1 MISKLRAR
9 YGNYYFVALM
19 GIATVISWWI
29 NYLYHPLMVRFLT
42 ESDFAL
48 FESLMSLLNVVV
60 VVFSGFA
67 LYITQQLS
75 IHKDDNSYREWLVYR
90 WTRRLAYGS
99 GVMIMLLILLSPWI
113 ASYLHLDS
121 IGPVILVAL
130 SLLAGGVGIV
140 YGALLQSQH
149 QFEYL
154 SINTVVSAIM
164 RVIVGVVLVYYGFG
178 LYGAVIGVVL
188 SGLISVAISR
198 WMTQRLQLK
207 STDVHQDE
215 IVSSLKTNR
224 YQIVLFCMAMFAIL
238 GMSNLDIM
246 MVQHHFK
253 EQAASYIAL
262 SVVAKFLIFLGTAL
276 ESVYYPQLSRQ
287 LLWKHTFAPFRNY
300 MILQL
305 FLIGSA
311 IVWSWLVWSYILDLF
326 KPWLGQEIFFFE
338 RLLIVFGMVLL
349 YTTVLKL
356 FVAWKKMTLVWIAVC
371 LAAVLLLLLQF
382 WWGVSVD
389 YFVTLFM
396 VWMAVILC
404 VMWVSILSL
413 VYGSYERSS

>member
-1 MISKLRAR
+1 
-9 YGNYYFVALM
+9 M
-19 GIATVISWWI
+19 GSATVISWWI

-48 FESLMSLLNVVV
+48 FESLMSLLNVVG

-99 GVMIMLLILLSPWI
+99 GAMIMVFVLCSPWI

-154 SINTVVSAIM
+154 SITTVVSAIL
-164 RVIVGVVLVYYGFG
+164 RVFLGVVLVYYWAW

-188 SGLISVAISR
+188 SGLISVAISL
-198 WMTQRLQLK
+198 WMTQHLQLK
-207 STDVHQDE
+207 STNEHYDE
-215 IVSSLKTNR
+215 IIDSLKTHR

-238 GMSNLDIM
+238 GITNLDIM
-246 MVQHHFK
+246 MIQHHFK
-253 EQAASYIAL
+253 DQSATYIAL
-262 SVVAKFLIFLGTAL
+262 SVVAKFLVFLGTAL
-276 ESVYYPQLSRQ
+276 ESVYYPQLSSQ
-287 LLWKHTFAPFRNY
+287 PLTKITIVPFRNY

-305 FLIGSA
+305 FLIGCA
-311 IVWSWLVWSYILDLF
+311 IVWSWLVWSYILELF
-326 KPWLGQEIFFFE
+326 KPWLGQEIFLFE
-338 RLLIVFGMVLL
+338 RLLVIFGMVLL
-349 YTTVLKL
+349 YTTLLKL
-356 FVAWKKMTLVWIAVC
+356 FVAWKKITLVWISI
-371 LAAVLLLLLQF
+371 VLITWLLIVLQF
-382 WWGVSVD
+382 WWGRSVD
-389 YFVTLFM
+389 DFVMLFM
-396 VWMAVILC
+396 IWMIITLV

-413 VYGSYERSS
+413 VYRTYERSR